1 MWLRPGCPV
10 TDASPSAAPSTQRA
24 AELLT
29 RPARHSARVV
39 AATLL
44 RAVVRRNA
52 RLQKGHDDGAL
63 HDLRVSLRRLRTWLR
78 AMRPVLDDTVRPR
91 TRKRLRKLAHAT
103 GRARDLEVLLE
114 WLEKQRG
121 KGKEASEATAVEAE
135 LKRDWQSAFDA
146 AASEARTA
154 LTAEIEKLGKKLDS
168 QLSHY
173 RVDIRVDG
181 RSAEPTMAAL
191 CGDLVAH
198 YTARLE
204 RRLSAVHGR
213 PDAAVAHDAR
223 IAGKRLRYLLE
234 PLVPSLEGARG
245 VVRRLTKLQDALGD
259 LRDAQLAVHTLEER
273 AGAGGD
279 PDSTA
284 ALTHLIG
291 AAHADVERAY
301 ARVERESLGSHA
313 ESLLVEA
320 NTVAAYLAT
329 AHARA
334 EIERKFLLSGLPAIA
349 RRSPSARIDQ
359 GYLPG
364 IAIEERVRR
373 TVDGDRKLFH
383 RTVKLG
389 AGLERTE
396 IEEELTEDEFQKLWR
411 MTRGRRVHKQRYY
424 VTEGDVTW
432 EIDRFRDPAIIVA
445 EVELTSANGD
455 VPFPSWLQ
463 AVLVR
468 EVTEDPEYSNA
479 RIAH

>member
-1 MWLRPGCPV
+1 MWLRPRCPV
-10 TDASPSAAPSTQRA
+10 TDASPSAARTSQRS
-24 AELLT
+24 AELLV
-29 RPARHSARVV
+29 RPARHAARVV

-52 RLQKGHDDGAL
+52 RLQKGDDQRAL
-63 HDLRVSLRRLRTWLR
+63 HDIRVSLRRLRTWLR

-91 TRKRLRKLAHAT
+91 TRKRLRTLARAT

-114 WLEKQRG
+114 WLEAQRD
-121 KGKEASEATAVEAE
+121 KGGASEATVVEAE

-154 LTAEIEKLGKKLDS
+154 LSAEIEKLAKKLDS

-173 RVDIRVDG
+173 RVDVRVDG

-198 YTARLE
+198 HTARLE

-213 PDAAVAHDAR
+213 PDAAVAHAAR

-259 LRDAQLAVHTLEER
+259 LRDAQLTVDTLEER
-273 AGAGGD
+273 AGGGGAT
-279 PDSTA
+279 DSA
-284 ALTHLIG
+284 PALARLIG

-329 AHARA
+329 AHART

-373 TVDGDRKLFH
+373 TVDGERKQFH

-424 VTEGDVTW
+424 VVEGDVTW
-432 EIDRFRDPAIIVA
+432 EIDRFRNPAIIVA
-445 EVELTSANGD
+445 EVELASANGD

-463 AVLVR
+463 SVLVR
-468 EVTEDPEYSNA
+468 EVTDDPEYSNA
-479 RIAH
+479 KIAH